1 MVNTT
6 IETQLMSAR
15 ELGDLLQLHAD
26 TVRKAAKAGL
36 IPCVRIGGTIRFS
49 GAQVAQITRDGFAW
63 PKRKTN

>member
-36 IPCVRIGGTIRFS
+36 IPHLRAGGAIRFNPEH
-49 GAQVAQITRDGFAW
+49 VAQITRDGFQV
-63 PKRKTN
+63 PRKTN